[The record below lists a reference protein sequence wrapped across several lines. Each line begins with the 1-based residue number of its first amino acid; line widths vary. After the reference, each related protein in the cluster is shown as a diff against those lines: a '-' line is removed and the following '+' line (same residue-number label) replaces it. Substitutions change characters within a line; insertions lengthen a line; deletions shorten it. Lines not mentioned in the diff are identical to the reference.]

1 MAEAVFAH
9 MVNQKKLSER
19 FGVIDSAGTA
29 GYHVSLIFLLYI
41 FSSQWHH
48 PYTFCFQGGRDTR
61 SSKRTDM
68 SQTRCTCESQ
78 CTQGDQG

>member
-29 GYHVSLIFLLYI
+29 GYHVSLTFLLYI
-41 FSSQWHH
+41 SSSQWHH
-48 PYTFCFQGGRDTR
+48 PYTFCFQGG
-61 SSKRTDM
+61 
-68 SQTRCTCESQ
+68 
-78 CTQGDQG
+78 